1 MVDEKEELLK
11 SLVACGEFLKHY
23 DEMVALL
30 TSPPKVQE
38 PDVARLETL
47 QTLREVKSEI
57 VEIFDKAIQE
67 VV

>member
-1 MVDEKEELLK
+1 
-11 SLVACGEFLKHY
+11 
-23 DEMVALL
+23 MVALL